1 MKYDINQEVTYLRSD
16 NDYVVQ
22 SGSGI
27 VKAIFLDSDSRVVVQ
42 VKDGDNVYN
51 IHLACLNASDEF
63 RAQYEALEVQVK
75 ALSEAG
81 NAEVRATVAKFN
93 ADIESLKTA
102 LLGSPAVA

>member
-1 MKYDINQEVTYLRSD
+1 MKYDINQEVTYIRSD
-16 NDYVVQ
+16 NDYAIQ

-27 VKAIFLDSDSRVVVQ
+27 VKAVFLDSDSRVVVQ

-51 IHLACLNASDEF
+51 IHLACINASDEF
-63 RAQYEALEVQVK
+63 RSKYEAMEAQVK

-93 ADIESLKTA
+93 ADIEALKTA